1 MCWHVSWRWQEF
13 CDTWLAQDSDKARF
27 MARIFR
33 HSIEASKTE
42 RLQKELVD
50 GAGFVSCDSYA
61 MAAAIDDSFILESD
75 QYPVS
80 VELAGVHTRGMMVVD
95 TVGFL
100 NKTKK
105 AVIIKKVDMEKFQQ
119 MMMAALR

>member
-1 MCWHVSWRWQEF
+1 
-13 CDTWLAQDSDKARF
+13 
-27 MARIFR
+27 
-33 HSIEASKTE
+33 
-42 RLQKELVD
+42 
-50 GAGFVSCDSYA
+50 